1 MNSNEFNKKE
11 NVDHSTFHKDVT
23 SVSADNSLNTEGAEG
38 INGIDTLTRS
48 HQIESTQSANET
60 AMGSSQ
66 IDSEKQSDRMPAGIS
81 ASHPIPGPG
90 GAYTEEYPDGT
101 QLKWEGLYA
110 GFWMRFWAYLLDLIV
125 IGSVNRMVINP
136 IFRALDVSL
145 VEDGIFS
152 PLSIATAVVFYL
164 YFVLMTKYYGQT
176 LGKMVFGLKVVELK
190 GQQLSWGT
198 VIFREWIGRFISA
211 TVMVLYVIVA
221 FSKKKQGLHDMFA
234 DTAVI
239 YETR

>member
-1 MNSNEFNKKE
+1 MNSNEFDKKG
-11 NVDHSTFHKDVT
+11 NVDQSTEVNP
-23 SVSADNSLNTEGAEG
+23 VSADNTLNTEGM
-38 INGIDTLTRS
+38 NGTDTLGQRY
-48 HQIESTQSANET
+48 QAESTQSADET
-60 AMGSSQ
+60 AIRSTQ
-66 IDSEKQSDRMPAGIS
+66 LEINDQTDRIPEGNS
-81 ASHPIPGPG
+81 AAHPTLGPV
-90 GAYTEEYPDGT
+90 GAYAEEYAGDT

-110 GFWMRFWAYLLDLIV
+110 GFWMRFWAYLLDLVV

-136 IFRALDVSL
+136 VFRALDVSL

-152 PLSIATAVVFYL
+152 PASIATAVVFYL

-176 LGKMVFGLKVVELK
+176 LGKMVFGLRVVELK
-190 GQQLSWGT
+190 GKQLSWGT

-211 TVMVLYVIVA
+211 TVMVLYVVVA